1 MSKNLFKSYYTTK
14 ETSTPRVIDGN
25 AKVEQAIER
34 IKYLYPDG
42 IPGVTN
48 EGFEVLNPDV
58 YGENEGDFAGEY
70 SEGLNADMLS
80 GLMDDNGADAL
91 FGEDTPSTSS
101 NVIKANPVVDLPPVP
116 SEAEVRAEI
125 DALRHRLVEETLADI
140 ATMKD
145 QAAAEAEQIKT
156 QAYEEAKE
164 QGYQDGKNQAYAEL
178 EGERNALALE
188 IKKHEDEYSEL
199 LFELEPKFVRYI
211 TNIYEKVFQV
221 DLAEEKD
228 IVVNLLKTAMQKVE
242 GSKNYMIHV
251 SKDDYKFVYEHKK
264 DLADAAMA
272 EDAIIDVV
280 EDLTMKSGDCFIE
293 TANGIFDCGVET
305 QLTALKK
312 KLMLLAYDGR

>member
-1 MSKNLFKSYYTTK
+1 MSRNLVKSYYTTK

-42 IPGVTN
+42 IPGVAN

-80 GLMDDNGADAL
+80 GLVDDNGPGAFDDN
-91 FGEDTPSTSS
+91 FSS
-101 NVIKANPVVDLPPVP
+101 NVIKANPVPDMPPVP
-116 SEAEVRAEI
+116 SEAEVRAEV
-125 DALRHRLVEETLADI
+125 DALRHRLVEEALGEI
-140 ATMKD
+140 AAMKD
-145 QAAAEAEQIKT
+145 QAAQEAEQIKS
-156 QAYEEAKE
+156 QAYEEARE
-164 QGYQDGKNQAYAEL
+164 QGYREGQEQAYAEL
-178 EGERNALALE
+178 EGERRNLELE
-188 IKKHEDEYSEL
+188 IKKHEDEYAEL

-221 DLAEEKD
+221 DLAEEKE

-251 SKDDYKFVYEHKK
+251 SKDDYKFVYDRKK
-264 DLADAAMA
+264 DLAEAAMA
-272 EDAIIDVV
+272 EGAIIDVV

-293 TANGIFDCGVET
+293 TANGIFDCGVDT